1 MPNTFVCE
9 CRKCNCAHLLTTSD
23 TLKVWL
29 RELDTEEVS
38 QVDYIWDEN
47 MMQENEVTEENRSI
61 FNLGIEEWRIVWKQF
76 KYWKKIQTEE

>member
-1 MPNTFVCE
+1 MPNTFVWE
-9 CRKCNCAHLLTTSD
+9 CLKCNCAHLLTICD

-29 RELDTEEVS
+29 RELDVEEVS

-61 FNLGIEEWRIVWKQF
+61 FNLGIREWRIVWEQF